1 MAASVHPG
9 PSVFDRFFETLATLP
24 QGILV
29 SGADHRLVFC
39 NEAFTTATGFTLDD
53 IAGQTC
59 TFMQGPGT
67 STQTIQ
73 EIAAALH
80 AERSLSCEILNYRKD
95 GTEFWNELT
104 LVPRHDE
111 AGQLTNYIGLTR
123 DITAQRRPEASA
135 VLENETVQTV
145 LDYVRSG
152 IVLHRANT
160 EIVYANQAAATLL
173 GVAHDIITGVVS
185 TDPRWAF
192 TYEDGTL
199 MDPADYPVN
208 QVLHTGQPLTGY
220 IVGTRNDTG
229 APQRFLLCDAYPI
242 LDAADRVSEVITS
255 FTEITELKMAQRSM
269 QKSEQR
275 LRLVVQGSNDAAW
288 DWDLLSDEI
297 YYAPRWWEMLGMT
310 PPDTQASP
318 NIWQDLMHPDD
329 AALVSERL
337 ATWIASRTDTYE
349 IEFRLRHQ
357 DGRYIPMLSRGVIS
371 RDTAGKAIRI
381 SGANMDLSERK
392 RHEAQLY
399 QLAYHDPLTGL
410 PNRRLLGE
418 RLRQTLLKCAAE
430 QITAAVLHIDVD
442 NFKLRNDTLGYDQSD
457 ELLQIIASRLKDLES
472 GRDTV
477 ARLGGDDF
485 VVILEHPGANAE
497 LAGYLAEQAAR
508 KILQIISAPFT
519 LGGTTQTITASIGV
533 ALSTAQTKNADAILK
548 QAELA
553 MYTAKAAGR
562 GTLRFFDPTMQL
574 AIESRAE
581 MEHDLRAALAHG
593 HITPAYQAKIQ
604 DGTGII
610 GAELLGRWTHPA
622 RGMIPPGVFI
632 PFCETNGLILELGRH
647 ILTLACRQLAA
658 WATNPAFAGLS
669 LAVNVSVRELQDP
682 DYVSHLCA
690 IVNGTGANPHLLILE
705 ITESVLAEDPGL
717 ISTKIQDL
725 RALGIKISLD
735 DFGTGYSSLGMLL
748 QLPLD
753 ELKIDRTFVAGIPES
768 ATACNVAGI
777 IIDLAKQLGLN
788 LVAEGVETAAQ
799 LEFLRS
805 RACHVF
811 QGYVFAK
818 PCPLDAFET
827 LVMNTAIT

>member
-1 MAASVHPG
+1 MAASIHPG
-9 PSVFDRFFETLATLP
+9 PSVFDRFFETLAEFP

-29 SGADHRLVFC
+29 SGADHRLIFC
-39 NEAFTTATGFTLDD
+39 NDGFTRTTGFSLGD

-59 TFMQGPGT
+59 AFMQGPGT
-67 STQTIQ
+67 SAQTIADIR
-73 EIAAALH
+73 IALR
-80 AERSLSCEILNYRKD
+80 AERSMSCEILNYRKD

-104 LVPRHDE
+104 LVPRHD
-111 AGQLTNYIGLTR
+111 ATGTLTHYIGLTR
-123 DITAQRRPEASA
+123 DITAQRRPDASA
-135 VLENETVQTV
+135 VLENETVQSV

-160 EIVYANQAAATLL
+160 EIVYANQAAAALL

-199 MDPADYPVN
+199 MGPGDYPVN
-208 QVLHTGQPLTGY
+208 QVLRTGQPLTGY
-220 IVGTRNDTG
+220 IVGTRNDSKT
-229 APQRFLLCDAYPI
+229 PQRFLLCDAYPI
-242 LDAADRVSEVITS
+242 LDAAGAVKEVITS
-255 FTEITELKMAQRSM
+255 FTDITELKTAQRRL

-288 DWDLLSDEI
+288 DWDLLTGEM
-297 YYAPRWWEMLGMT
+297 YYAPRWFEMLGMT
-310 PPDTQASP
+310 PPDAHASP
-318 NIWQDLMHPDD
+318 DLWRERMQPDD
-329 AALVSERL
+329 FALFSERL
-337 ATWIASRTDTYE
+337 ATWIAGRTETYE

-357 DGRYIPMLSRGVIS
+357 NDSYIPMLSRGVIS
-371 RDTAGKAIRI
+371 RDAAGKAIRI
-381 SGANMDLSERK
+381 SGSNMDLSERK

-410 PNRRLLGE
+410 PNRRLLSE
-418 RLRQTLLKCAAE
+418 RLRQTLLKCAAG
-430 QITAAVLHIDVD
+430 QITAAVLHIDLD
-442 NFKLRNDTLGYDQSD
+442 NFKLRNDTLGYDKSD

-497 LAGYLAEQAAR
+497 FAGYLAEQSAR
-508 KILQIISAPFT
+508 KILHIISAPFT
-519 LGGTTQTITASIGV
+519 LGGTPQIVTASIGV
-533 ALSTAQTKNADAILK
+533 ALSSAQTKDADSILK

-574 AIESRAE
+574 AIENRAE

-604 DGTGII
+604 DGAGII
-610 GAELLGRWTHPA
+610 GAELLGRWHHPA
-622 RGMIPPGVFI
+622 RGAIPPSVFI
-632 PFCETNGLILELGRH
+632 PFCESNGLILELGRH

-658 WATNPAFAGLS
+658 WATIPAFANLS

-690 IVNGTGANPHLLILE
+690 IINGTGANPHLLILE
-705 ITESVLAEDPGL
+705 ITESLLAEDPGL

-748 QLPLD
+748 QIPLD

-768 ATACNVAGI
+768 AKACNVAGI

-788 LVAEGVETAAQ
+788 LVAEGVETGPQ
-799 LEFLRS
+799 LDFLRS

-818 PCPLDAFET
+818 PCPINEFEA
-827 LVMNTAIT
+827 LVENTAVH